1 MIKVPTCY
9 KNPENPSC
17 IDLILNKPRNFQNL
31 FVIETSLS
39 DFYKMTVTALRMQF
53 RKLKS
58 WLSFYID
65 YTKFSNEI
73 FINSFEVTLDTWSI
87 SPDENGFLNFC
98 KICTETLNKRN
109 AIRRNQSSFISKEI
123 SKTIMKRTDLR
134 NKFLIDKADE
144 IRQAFVKQRNYCV
157 SLLRKWKRNYYSNL
171 DAKDITDIKKFW
183 KTVKPRFFDKTKSA
197 VSITLKDNNKIVE
210 RQNEVANNLIDFFS
224 KIVSALQILESNN
237 IDPQSERMSCHKL
250 KSVIKYRRHPSITA
264 IQNAFKGRSFFPFF
278 LQGRNKYP

>member
-1 MIKVPTCY
+1 
-9 KNPENPSC
+9 
-17 IDLILNKPRNFQNL
+17 
-31 FVIETSLS
+31 
-39 DFYKMTVTALRMQF
+39 
-53 RKLKS
+53 
-58 WLSFYID
+58 
-65 YTKFSNEI
+65 
-73 FINSFEVTLDTWSI
+73 
-87 SPDENGFLNFC
+87 
-98 KICTETLNKRN
+98 
-109 AIRRNQSSFISKEI
+109 
-123 SKTIMKRTDLR
+123 MKRTDLR

-157 SLLRKWKRNYYSNL
+157 SLLRKSKRNYYSNL

-224 KIVSALQILESNN
+224 KIASALQILESYN

-264 IQNAFKGRSFFPFF
+264 IQNAFKGRSFSPFF
-278 LQGRNKYP
+278 FTGKE